1 MQDKEVDIT
10 TLDDDDDTIEDQ
22 QKRKINILEEEL
34 NNTHTLCQ
42 SIQSQ
47 LTNYQQALNLSEIQ
61 KQQLI
66 NENEIL
72 KLKLTELGVD
82 VDDFIGE
89 NGSGGV
95 GVIGEVVQ
103 LGEVLPVGATTT
115 TGSSTNDPI
124 MNSDDHH
131 EEDDDDDDDTNN
143 DPNNDSTNDN
153 SVVVTN
159 AVAAALGDHTNT
171 SLDISTAEAEAL
183 AAVDAHHLHSTTN
196 TSTTTVPITT
206 ATNTTTTTSSTTHLS
221 SRSDEK
227 WDMHYQR
234 LIEYKN
240 MNGNC
245 LVPTSTELGRWIC
258 RQRHNH
264 RYKGLKEDRK
274 IRLLELDPTCL
285 GDERLDTQ
293 NQYNTF
299 DNEDNNNNNN
309 NTLNEGGG
317 GGEDNDSTTNNNIT
331 SPKTPNIIMKT
342 KYNMAYESK
351 LHAKWEIYFQQL
363 IEYKTQHGHCNF
375 PTMNGS
381 LGRWISRQ
389 RTLYRSQKLK
399 SDRYEKLKSID
410 FIFED
415 ATPLEF
421 KNKLDLQWDTMYN
434 QLTEH
439 KERAGHCF
447 DVPEEM
453 PLGKWLY
460 RQRWLYKNG
469 NLREDRAKKLLD
481 IGFEDKKVLKKNAD
495 GGGGTS
501 GRKRKRKRMSEGGDD
516 GLLDQSEVGGGEEE
530 EEEGGTSTEV
540 DKGQNGDDAG
550 ISFDQIIED
559 GTDKEAT
566 ETTEV

>member
-1 MQDKEVDIT
+1 MEDKEEDIT
-10 TLDDDDDTIEDQ
+10 TLDTIEDH
-22 QKRKINILEEEL
+22 KRKINILEEEL

-72 KLKLTELGVD
+72 KLKLSELGVD
-82 VDDFIGE
+82 VDDFIVGD
-89 NGSGGV
+89 GGV
-95 GVIGEVVQ
+95 GGVQ
-103 LGEVLPVGATTT
+103 LGEVHVPGAT

-124 MNSDDHH
+124 MNIDDHHDH
-131 EEDDDDDDDTNN
+131 EEDDDPT
-143 DPNNDSTNDN
+143 DPNIDSTNDN

-183 AAVDAHHLHSTTN
+183 AAVDAHHLHTT
-196 TSTTTVPITT
+196 TTTTTVPTST
-206 ATNTTTTTSSTTHLS
+206 ATATTTTSSTTHLS

-227 WDMHYQR
+227 WDLHFQR
-234 LIEYKN
+234 LVEYKN

-285 GDERLDTQ
+285 GDERIDTQ

-299 DNEDNNNNNN
+299 DNDNEDND
-309 NTLNEGGG
+309 TLNEGG
-317 GGEDNDSTTNNNIT
+317 EENDSATNSIT
-331 SPKTPNIIMKT
+331 SPKTPNLIMKT

-363 IEYKTQHGHCNF
+363 LEYKTQHGHCNF

-421 KNKLDLQWDTMYN
+421 KSKLDLQWDNMYN

-439 KERAGHCF
+439 KERTGHCF

-495 GGGGTS
+495 SGGGGAS
-501 GRKRKRKRMSEGGDD
+501 GRKRKRKRISDGGDE
-516 GLLDQSEVGGGEEE
+516 GLLDQSEIGGGEEE
-530 EEEGGTSTEV
+530 GSTEV
-540 DKGQNGDDAG
+540 DKGQNGDDVG

-559 GTDKEAT
+559 GTEKEAT